1 MIKDPNNV
9 SWGKKRKETERQ
21 TKKYLSMRMIVT
33 KLDWYMLHH
42 SALGPLC
49 VAAKFLPFP
58 ITDFFNLNI
67 GRTQE
72 AEEQETRFK
81 V

>member
-1 MIKDPNNV
+1 
-9 SWGKKRKETERQ
+9 
-21 TKKYLSMRMIVT
+21 MRMIVT
-33 KLDWYMLHH
+33 ELDWYMLHH

-72 AEEQETRFK
+72 AEEQETRK
-81 V
+81 K